1 MLYIYSKHARPLMPP
16 GCFCC
21 ALVHPPF
28 FPFFVV
34 VTNQYAVVAYY
45 SKTCLG
51 AFSFLVRW
59 RTYQVPAVGRASWYL
74 VLFFVFCCRITPRG
88 CTALFFF
95 LFGPFFRSSLFH
107 KMFSPYY
114 VYMYLYVV
122 MFLATELASIS
133 LGRRIGP
140 DTGCTSRRRVD
151 TST

>member
-59 RTYQVPAVGRASWYL
+59 RTYLPLVVLPGIIFCFLLSHHPPGVHGTLLFPFWSVFSFFPLSQDVFALLCIYVSLCRDVFGDRACIYL
-74 VLFFVFCCRITPRG
+74 SGTKNRPG
-88 CTALFFF
+88 
-95 LFGPFFRSSLFH
+95 H
-107 KMFSPYY
+107 W
-114 VYMYLYVV
+114 VY
-122 MFLATELASIS
+122 F
-133 LGRRIGP
+133 P
-140 DTGCTSRRRVD
+140 
-151 TST
+151 STC